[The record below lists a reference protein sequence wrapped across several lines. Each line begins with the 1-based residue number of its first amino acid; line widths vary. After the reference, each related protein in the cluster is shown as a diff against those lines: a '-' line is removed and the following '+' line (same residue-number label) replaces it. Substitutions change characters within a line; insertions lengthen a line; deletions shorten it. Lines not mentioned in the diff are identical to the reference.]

1 MRILQI
7 NSVYDYGSTGKIV
20 KSIHDH
26 LLSNNVDAYVI
37 YGRMGAVG
45 DQKKEVKDEHVFY
58 INNNLEADYH
68 LINSVIFDKHGLYS
82 RRNTQRI
89 IEKIKE
95 IKPDVIHLH
104 NIHGFYLNYRDFF
117 AFLKETKIPVVWTLH
132 DCWAYTGFCS
142 YYDYNECDG
151 FKTGCKN
158 CRFKNVYPYKL
169 FNHAAQNFEIKEK
182 SFLGLKN
189 LTIVTPSNW
198 LANEVKMSF
207 LKGYPIQTIHND
219 IDLNSFSYKN
229 NFELLKK
236 HNISNRKVCL
246 AVSNVWTSQK
256 GYLEYMKLS
265 EILPDDWVLVM
276 IGLTEKQLAK
286 LPKNVIGIARTSS
299 KEELAQ
305 WYSTADVFVNLSLED
320 NYPTVNIEAQACRLP
335 IIGYKTGGMVEQLI
349 DQDYLVEK
357 YDLNGVVNLLKNTN
371 FSKSNHCF
379 KNDMMNEYMN
389 LYSRVIEK

>member
-20 KSIHDH
+20 KRIHDY
-26 LLSNNVDAYVI
+26 LLANGVDAYVI
-37 YGRMGAVG
+37 YGRTGAVG
-45 DQKKEVKDEHVFY
+45 DQNNAIKDNHVFY
-58 INNNLEADYH
+58 INNNLEANYH

-95 IKPDVIHLH
+95 IKPELIHLH

-117 AFLKETKIPVVWTLH
+117 AFLKEINIPVVWTLH

-142 YYDYNECDG
+142 YYDYNECEG

-198 LANEVKMSF
+198 LAGEVGQSY
-207 LKGYPIQTIHND
+207 LKECPRFVIHND
-219 IDLNSFSYKN
+219 VDLTEFK
-229 NFELLKK
+229 FHRDEELLRKYQIENKK
-236 HNISNRKVCL
+236 ICL
-246 AVSNVWTSQK
+246 AVSNVWTAQK
-256 GYLEYMKLS
+256 GYAEYLKLATM
-265 EILPDDWVLVM
+265 LPNDWVLVM
-276 IGLTEKQLAK
+276 IGLTAKQIAK
-286 LPKNVIGIARTSS
+286 LPANIIGIERTKS
-299 KEELAQ
+299 KSELAS
-305 WYSTADVFVNLSLED
+305 WYSNAEVLVNLSLED
-320 NYPTVNIEAQACRLP
+320 NYPTVNIEAMACELP
-335 IIGYKTGGMVEQLI
+335 IIGYRTGGIVEQLAE
-349 DQDYLVEK
+349 DGYLVDK
-357 YDLNGVVNLLKNTN
+357 YDLASVVKIIQETQFIKKPHQFTN
-371 FSKSNHCF
+371 EMVSKYL
-379 KNDMMNEYMN
+379 E
-389 LYSRVIEK
+389 LYYKECQK